1 MREILFRAKAIN
13 RDNGYYRTSYKNGDW
28 VYGLLTRLYDERF
41 EAVPA
46 EMKNTNGV
54 SGIEVLML
62 TKSQI
67 DNLIDFFELEFIGMV
82 RKDDCIDNMDYVCD
96 MCDIYK
102 GLKSLQRE
110 MDGKEVQGND

>member
-1 MREILFRAKAIN
+1 MKSQI
-13 RDNGYYRTSYKNGDW
+13 KNGIKKH
-28 VYGLLTRLYDERF
+28 YQFLGQMLMRALLTILTGLLKKWGATMANNLKDG
-41 EAVPA
+41 EA
-46 EMKNTNGV
+46 
-54 SGIEVLML
+54 LML

-67 DNLIDFFELEFIGMV
+67 DNLIEFFELEFIGMV

-110 MDGKEVQGND
+110 MDGKEVQE